1 MVLVALAVAALPA
14 AVPAV
19 AHAGTWDPCTINGTD
34 GNDVIQGTPGNDVI
48 CALGGNDVVYGNGGD
63 DQILGGAGNDQLHG
77 GDGADRIQGNTGNDT
92 IWGDD
97 NPAGTYDRLG
107 GGPDDDTLYGGTGSD
122 DLDGSQGSD
131 VLSGGDGVD
140 YVDYSYRTDDVT
152 ATIGGRGTDETP
164 GKLDTIGSDVENLI
178 GGLGND
184 TLTGN
189 DGPNSLDGGPAGNDT
204 LNGMGGDDFLD
215 GGCQGS
221 KNPCVYKK
229 DADVLSG
236 GAGYDIASY
245 APRADNL
252 TLSIGD
258 GANDGDRAAGERD
271 DVRADVE
278 EVRGGSGNDV
288 LTGDANANV
297 LDGNGGNDTLLGMGG
312 NDTLQG
318 DAGNDVF
325 DGGAG
330 ADLDRAAG
338 DPTFVD
344 RLTVDAADTVR
355 KDPKDTVK

>member
-1 MVLVALAVAALPA
+1 
-14 AVPAV
+14 
-19 AHAGTWDPCTINGTD
+19 
-34 GNDVIQGTPGNDVI
+34 
-48 CALGGNDVVYGNGGD
+48 
-63 DQILGGAGNDQLHG
+63 
-77 GDGADRIQGNTGNDT
+77 
-92 IWGDD
+92 
-97 NPAGTYDRLG
+97 
-107 GGPDDDTLYGGTGSD
+107 
-122 DLDGSQGSD
+122 
-131 VLSGGDGVD
+131 
-140 YVDYSYRTDDVT
+140 
-152 ATIGGRGTDETP
+152 
-164 GKLDTIGSDVENLI
+164 
-178 GGLGND
+178 
-184 TLTGN
+184 
-189 DGPNSLDGGPAGNDT
+189 
-204 LNGMGGDDFLD
+204 MGGDDFLD

-245 APRADNL
+245 APRADAL

-330 ADLDRAAG
+330 RRPRPGGGRSDVRRQADGRRRRHRPQGPEGHRQVGRRRCSSAAGSLAGSPPAARAHRYARAASSTAYRAARASSSVG
-338 DPTFVD
+338 AQVTGPWERMITACSAA
-344 RLTVDAADTVR
+344 RLHGRHGVGHLLGAGRARTGSPGSA
-355 KDPKDTVK
+355 PPQ